1 MTGGHQY
8 WATQDPD
15 NYNVEKR
22 FANVSVHADGKT
34 MDDTTLLTNN
44 FLGSYR
50 CIITDKCTD
59 LGMVMRYLNWE
70 SSELGNFIMGWG
82 PPSEDN
88 VWDIAEDG
96 TWVLDDEIMHVDTK
110 EATFHTVR
118 EQQNGGG
125 MYMLAI
131 NGQWLKTDDTQNF
144 G

>member
-1 MTGGHQY
+1 
-8 WATQDPD
+8 
-15 NYNVEKR
+15 
-22 FANVSVHADGKT
+22 

-144 G
+144 DKIDRGWTVSASMITGR